1 MPHILLM
8 KGASQG
14 TMIRVNAAGHQSVSI
29 LSDCIISYL
38 LYMKHFL
45 KKTILLPVA
54 LLLQYFA
61 FAQKNITGDFSV
73 IDTSIFLDAS
83 HHWYGLYEKDR
94 VIQPKA
100 NQPRY
105 AATDLAAVADN
116 ILLYQKDNGGWP
128 KNYDIFAI
136 LTPEQKDSL
145 IKDKS
150 VLNTTF
156 DNRTTYSHI
165 ACLAR
170 IYYVTKVEKY
180 KKGALK
186 GLDYIMEAQYANGG
200 WPQYFPLEKNY
211 SRHITFNDDAYSGI
225 IWLLKDIA
233 DGKPEY
239 GFIDDRRRKKLKT
252 SFDKGLHCILQTQIS
267 DKGKPTAWCQQYD
280 EVTLEPA
287 WARKFEPPS
296 ICNGE
301 SVEVLL
307 LLMSISNPD
316 KKIIDAIQYAVEW
329 FNESK
334 IPETRVK
341 VIPAPDLVTPY
352 KISKTDKIVVH
363 DSLAPSIWTRYYE
376 LKTHR
381 PLFCN
386 RDSKVVYSLAEV
398 DRERRDGYAW
408 YTYAP
413 QKILNLYPAWQ
424 QKWVKEK
431 NVLEK

>member
-1 MPHILLM
+1 MH
-8 KGASQG
+8 
-14 TMIRVNAAGHQSVSI
+14 T
-29 LSDCIISYL
+29 
-38 LYMKHFL
+38 LYKKQAFQ
-45 KKTILLPVA
+45 KTILLLAAV
-54 LLLQYFA
+54 LIQHIA
-61 FAQKNITGDFSV
+61 FAQKDIPDDFRV
-73 IDTSIFLDAS
+73 IDTAIFLDAS
-83 HHWYGLYEKDR
+83 HHWYDLYEKDR
-94 VIQPKA
+94 VIQPKP

-105 AATDLAAVADN
+105 KATDLAAVADN

-128 KNYDIFAI
+128 KNYDMLAI

-145 IKDKS
+145 TKDKS

-165 ACLAR
+165 ACLAK

-180 KKGALK
+180 KQAALK
-186 GLDYIMEAQYANGG
+186 GLDYIMAAQYANGG

-211 SRHITFNDDAYSGI
+211 SSHITFNDDAYSGI
-225 IWLLKDIA
+225 MWLLKDIA
-233 DGKPEY
+233 EGKPQY
-239 GFIDDRRRKKLKT
+239 AFIDAGHRQQLKA
-252 SFDKGLHCILQTQIS
+252 SFDKGLKCILQTQIN
-267 DKGKPTAWCQQYD
+267 DQGKPTAWCQQYD
-280 EVTLEPA
+280 EVTLQPA

-301 SVEVLL
+301 SVEILS
-307 LLMSISNPD
+307 LLMSINNPG
-316 KKIIDAIQYAVEW
+316 KEIIDAIQYAVAW
-329 FNESK
+329 FKESE

-352 KISKTDKIVVH
+352 KISKADRIVVH
-363 DSLAPSIWTRYYE
+363 DSLAPPIWTRYYE

-398 DRERRDGYAW
+398 DRERRDGYSW

-413 QKILNLYPAWQ
+413 QKILNSYPKWQ
-424 QKWVKEK
+424 QKWAKDK
-431 NVLEK
+431 NVLMK